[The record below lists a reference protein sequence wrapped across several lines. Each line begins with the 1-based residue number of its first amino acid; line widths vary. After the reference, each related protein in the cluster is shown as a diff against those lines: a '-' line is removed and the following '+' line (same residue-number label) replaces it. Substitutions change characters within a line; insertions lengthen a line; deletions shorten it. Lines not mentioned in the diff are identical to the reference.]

1 MLRLL
6 DNQIR
11 PARPGLLRVCAHL
24 PSGDDLTGLR
34 ILLVADLLTR
44 AAGLRRLQVLTAVA
58 SDDDDTR
65 TLAGTASALGIHPP
79 YARTDADP
87 ATAEKALGG
96 PVDVHLTSGLGPM
109 TAYPG
114 LTAVVGAA
122 TGPSG
127 DDPLALRLVL
137 LSVPWSEPADL
148 TQDALAQA
156 ADTLDGWRRQVA
168 GWARSPSRP
177 VPAPLAEQ
185 IGAAVDGLDTGWL
198 LALLRG
204 QAADE
209 PLPPGVR
216 FETFVY
222 VDRLLAL
229 ELPRDIGRDP

>member
-44 AAGLRRLQVLTAVA
+44 AAGLRRLQVLTALA
-58 SDDDDTR
+58 SDDDTY

-79 YARTDADP
+79 YARTDAADP
-87 ATAEKALGG
+87 AAAQKALGG
-96 PVDVHLTSGLGPM
+96 PVDVHLTSDL
-109 TAYPG
+109 AVYPG
-114 LTAVVGAA
+114 LTAVVGTA

-127 DDPLALRLVL
+127 DDPVALRMAL

-168 GWARSPSRP
+168 GWARLPSRP
-177 VPAPLAEQ
+177 VPAPLAAQ
-185 IGAAVDGLDTGWL
+185 IGAAADGLDTGWL

-209 PLPPGVR
+209 SLPPGVR

>member
-1 MLRLL
+1 ML

-44 AAGLRRLQVLTAVA
+44 AAGLNRLQVLTALA
-58 SDDDDTR
+58 SDDGDTG

-79 YARTDADP
+79 YARIAAADP
-87 ATAEKALGG
+87 AAAEKALGG
-96 PVDVHLTSGLGPM
+96 PVDVHLTSDL
-109 TAYPG
+109 AVYPG

-127 DDPLALRLVL
+127 DDPVALRMAL

-168 GWARSPSRP
+168 GWARSSSRAI
-177 VPAPLAEQ
+177 PAPLATQ

-198 LALLRG
+198 LGLLRG

-209 PLPPGVR
+209 SLPPGVR